1 MVLYG
6 FIDAYDS
13 CGTLTF
19 AAACL
24 RAAAV
29 KFHPEKMD
37 TFTDRNDLEG
47 KVKQDKRA
55 LVLFCASWC
64 PFCRGFFPTFDRL
77 TLKHSFDKVL
87 RVYIDDDD
95 NPLWEDYSIESVPTM
110 LLFERG
116 KATRRLDAKL
126 GFGLSEKQFT
136 EWLKKT

>member
-1 MVLYG
+1 
-6 FIDAYDS
+6 
-13 CGTLTF
+13 
-19 AAACL
+19 
-24 RAAAV
+24 
-29 KFHPEKMD
+29 
-37 TFTDRNDLEG
+37 
-47 KVKQDKRA
+47 
-55 LVLFCASWC
+55 
-64 PFCRGFFPTFDRL
+64 
-77 TLKHSFDKVL
+77 VL